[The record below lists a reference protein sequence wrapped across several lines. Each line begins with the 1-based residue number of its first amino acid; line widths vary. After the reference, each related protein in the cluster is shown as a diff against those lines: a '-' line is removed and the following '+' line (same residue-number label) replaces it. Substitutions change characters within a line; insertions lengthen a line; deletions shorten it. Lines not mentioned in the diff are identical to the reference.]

1 MLLWFESDH
10 QKGGFFGFG
19 EWIEG
24 VKGIVL
30 FPEENAGSAV
40 VLTFINVGN
49 YTVKKIE
56 RTYSNTYNSKS
67 QEKST

>member
-1 MLLWFESDH
+1 MLLWSESDH

-30 FPEENAGSAV
+30 FPEENARSAV
-40 VLTFINVGN
+40 VLTQCG
-49 YTVKKIE
+49 KSHKSQKIE